1 MSNLL
6 QAVIVQNNDLGYNV
20 VEFSRS
26 GWLMRLL
33 SITYNTTVNVID
45 HMFGDTGYSFATGYS
60 KTADH
65 YTAKRGD
72 WYSGR

>member
-1 MSNLL
+1 MIFIFIEPTCKRGLTLAVDGWVGTARMAHRRLKDNTYLL
-6 QAVIVQNNDLGYNV
+6 ISV
-20 VEFSRS
+20 
-26 GWLMRLL
+26 
-33 SITYNTTVNVID
+33 
-45 HMFGDTGYSFATGYS
+45 GDTFATGYS